1 MKLLNFTVIKL
12 TLCLV
17 TGILV
22 AHYFTLD
29 TNLIIYISIGLTLSL
44 LVYNFLISKLIY
56 SPITFGILSYC
67 CMLSLGMTS
76 YHIQDEKRHPSHYS
90 HLELSD
96 SPETLIF
103 QIKARLK
110 PDRYNDKYIVSLKS
124 VNTYKVTGQLL
135 LNIRRD
141 TLIKPI
147 NVDDVFATQARL
159 QNTASPKNPYQ
170 FDYGKY
176 LAFQHVHHQ
185 IYIQTSEL
193 LPLYNS
199 KRTLYGYADALRV
212 HINSKLVTAGFK
224 DDVLS
229 IMNALLLG
237 QRQNIDKTLYNSY
250 VNSGTIHILAV
261 SGLHIGILLY
271 LLNFLFSPL
280 LFLKY
285 GHFIRPFL
293 LILILWSFAIIAG
306 LSPSVTRAVTMF
318 SVISIAMHLKRRT
331 NIYNTLVTS
340 AFFILLFQPNFLFAV
355 GFQMSY
361 LAVLGI
367 VTLQPKL
374 YALWI
379 PKFYI
384 PRKLWEIITV
394 TIAAQLGVLPISLFY
409 FHQFPGLFFISNLVV
424 IPFLGLILGLGIFII
439 ALALINLLI
448 EEIVITYSFVID
460 SLNSFIAWVAQFESF
475 LLKDIPFSLFQ
486 LVCCYALLVSITQA
500 LRTYRYKW
508 VVLSLILVIGGQSKA
523 LYQTL
528 QSPTES
534 FIIFNQSRHTVIGN
548 HKDQTLAVYHNLE
561 PDQQRNH
568 TTIRNYKVG
577 EGIKDVTFH
586 KLQPVYQYNDKTLL
600 VIDSLGVYN
609 KLSFAPDYI
618 VLRDSPRLNLNRL
631 IDQLN
636 PKLIIA
642 DASNYKTYVERWK
655 LTCRHKKIPFHY
667 TNEKGAFIINS
678 AAIIP

>member
-22 AHYFTLD
+22 AHYFRLD
-29 TNLIIYISIGLTLSL
+29 TDLIIYISIGLTLSL

-124 VNTYKVTGQLL
+124 VNTHKVTGQLL

-185 IYIQTSEL
+185 IYVQTSEL

-475 LLKDIPFSLFQ
+475 LLKDISFSLFQ
-486 LVCCYALLVSITQA
+486 LVWCYALLVSITQA

>member
-29 TNLIIYISIGLTLSL
+29 TDLILYISIGLTLSL

-56 SPITFGILSYC
+56 SPITFGTLSYC
-67 CMLSLGMTS
+67 CMLSLGVTS

-90 HLELSD
+90 HLEPSD
-96 SPETLIF
+96 TPETLVF

-110 PDRYNDKYIVSLKS
+110 PDHYNDKYIVSLKS
-124 VNTYKVTGQLL
+124 LNTHKVTGQLL

-147 NVDDVFATQARL
+147 NVDDVFATKARL

-185 IYIQTSEL
+185 IYLQTAEL
-193 LPLYNS
+193 LPLSNT

-280 LFLKY
+280 LYLKY

-306 LSPSVTRAVTMF
+306 LRPSVTRAVTMF

-367 VTLQPKL
+367 VALQPKL

-384 PRKLWEIITV
+384 PRKLWTIMTV

-409 FHQFPGLFFISNLVV
+409 FHQFPGLFFISNLVI
-424 IPFLGLILGLGIFII
+424 IPFLGLILGLGMFII
-439 ALALINLLI
+439 ALALLNLLSD
-448 EEIVITYSFVID
+448 EIVICYSFIID
-460 SLNSFIAWVAQFESF
+460 CLNSFIAWVAQFESF
-475 LLKDIPFSLFQ
+475 LLKDIPFSLLQ
-486 LVCCYALLVSITQA
+486 LVWCYALLVSIIQV

-508 VVLSLILVIGGQSKA
+508 VVLSLVLVIGGQSKA

-534 FIIFNQSRHTVIGN
+534 FIIFNQSRHTVIGQQ
-548 HKDQTLAVYHNLE
+548 KDQTLAVYHNLE
-561 PDQQRNH
+561 PDQQPNH

-577 EGIKDVTFH
+577 EAIKDVTFH
-586 KLQPVYQYNDKTLL
+586 KLQPVYQHHDKILL

-636 PKLIIA
+636 PKLVIA

-655 LTCRHKKIPFHY
+655 LTCRDKKIPFHY